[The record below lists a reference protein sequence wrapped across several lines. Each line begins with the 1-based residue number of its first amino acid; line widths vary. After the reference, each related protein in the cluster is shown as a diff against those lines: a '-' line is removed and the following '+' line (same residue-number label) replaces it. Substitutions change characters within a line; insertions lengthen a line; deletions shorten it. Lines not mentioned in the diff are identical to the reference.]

1 MVTIKDVAKKAGVSP
16 STVSRALS
24 GNGPVKESTRK
35 KVLDA
40 VKLLDYRPNFLAQG
54 LKEGKTKTIG
64 LIIPNMKSH
73 LSRCSKRGRGC
84 CQKIR
89 LYRNLVQYR

>member
-64 LIIPNMKSH
+64 LIIPNI
-73 LSRCSKRGRGC
+73 RNPIYPAVARGVEDAA
-84 CQKIR
+84 KNSVIP
-89 LYRNLVQYR
+89 